1 MLSRVADSLFWMAR
15 YIERAEHTARLIDV
29 QLNLM
34 LDQSG
39 LSADERWGRI
49 LASLG
54 HPLPADAPQSAEEL
68 TRLMLTEGSSPA
80 SIVSSLMQARENARQ
95 IREQISSE
103 MWEQINRLYHEVRR
117 DPEERAEGQEFLA
130 GVVRGIHLFQGITDS
145 TMSHGQGWRFIQ
157 IGRSLERAIST
168 ALLIQVHYRDF
179 GAHGIDRAP
188 LEWVGLLKSLTAFE
202 AYCHVYT
209 ADLQPARIAE
219 FLILNAD
226 FPHSVRFAV
235 DQLAAGLHALP
246 ESDGRE
252 TQVSRLAGRL
262 RASLSFA
269 SIDEMM
275 SAGIGHYLAE
285 IESQCLQIHNGIHNA
300 YMEYPIETALSA

>member
-1 MLSRVADSLFWMAR
+1 MLSRVADSLYWMAR
-15 YIERAEHTARLIDV
+15 YIERAEHTARLIEV

-39 LSADERWGRI
+39 LSADERWDRI
-49 LASLG
+49 LACLG
-54 HPLPADAPQSAEEL
+54 NPLPADTGHSASEL
-68 TRLMLTEGSSPA
+68 TPLMLADAACPV
-80 SIVSSLMQARENARQ
+80 SIVSSVMNARENARQ

-117 DPEERAEGQEFLA
+117 DPQERPEGQEFLA

-145 TMSHGQGWRFIQ
+145 TMSHGQGWRFIR
-157 IGRSLERAIST
+157 IGRSIERAIAT
-168 ALLIQVHYRDF
+168 ALLINVHYRDF
-179 GAHGIDRAP
+179 GGAGIDRAP

-202 AYCHVYT
+202 AYCNVYT
-209 ADLQPARIAE
+209 ADLQPDRIAE
-219 FLILNAD
+219 FLVLNAD

-235 DQLAAGLHALP
+235 DQLAASLQALP

-269 SIDEMM
+269 SIEEMM
-275 SAGIGHYLAE
+275 ATGIGRHLSE
-285 IESQCLQIHNGIHNA
+285 IEAQCLQIHNGIQNA
-300 YMEYPIETALSA
+300 YIDYPIESALSA